1 MTNLV
6 IFLLV
11 LLSIISNN
19 KLLTL
24 ETCTKSNNLKI
35 VEGLSILQWNESK
48 CSIGSKKPSIFYTTL
63 LKWNRNTSL
72 NTNSPFHWYMN
83 SDG

>member
-48 CSIGSKKPSIFYTTL
+48 CSRLQKAKHFLYNSIEVEQ
-63 LKWNRNTSL
+63 K
-72 NTNSPFHWYMN
+72 H
-83 SDG
+83 